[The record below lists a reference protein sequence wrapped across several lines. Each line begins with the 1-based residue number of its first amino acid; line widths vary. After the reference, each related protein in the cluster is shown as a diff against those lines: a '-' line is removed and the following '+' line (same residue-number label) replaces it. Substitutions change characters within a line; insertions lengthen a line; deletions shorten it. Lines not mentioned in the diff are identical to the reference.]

1 MNIKQ
6 QKGLL
11 LSQLYAP
18 YLGCSLCPL
27 GNLGRKNVVFGSGN
41 PDAKMLLIGEGPG
54 KDEDEQGLPF
64 VGKSGK
70 FLRKILESIGLSAD
84 DVYIANVVKCRPPNN
99 RTPSKEEAS
108 ICKETLLDKQIQ
120 IIAPKVI
127 CTLGSSALNALLGNK
142 SSISK
147 MRGIFT
153 FYKEITLLPTYHP
166 AYILR
171 DRKKLPLLAQD
182 LQAAFNKC
190 MARSEFQENP
200 LKETVSL

>member
-1 MNIKQ
+1 MDIKQ

-18 YLGCSLCPL
+18 YISCSLCPL

-41 PDAKMLLIGEGPG
+41 PDAKILLIGEGPG

-70 FLRKILESIGLSAD
+70 FLRKVLESIGLSAD
-84 DVYIANVVKCRPPNN
+84 DIYIANVVKCRPPNN
-99 RTPSKEEAS
+99 RAPSQKEAS
-108 ICKETLLDKQIQ
+108 ICKEALLEKQIQ

-127 CTLGSSALNALLGNK
+127 CTLGSSALNALLGK
-142 SSISK
+142 KASISK

-153 FYKEITLLPTYHP
+153 LYKEIALLPTYHP

-190 MARSEFQENP
+190 LARNTFQENP
-200 LKETVSL
+200 FKQVISS